1 MDFDVLVVGGGL
13 AGASL
18 AVALRKAALKVAL
31 VEGVEP
37 RRPDGWDARIYAI
50 SPANRRFLEE
60 MGVWGRLDRS
70 RMTPVSEMRIQGDS
84 GGALAFSAYDTGLG
98 ELAWIAESSL
108 LQVELWE
115 TLRRQHNL
123 TLLCPA
129 TPCGLQI
136 DRDSA
141 HLTLSDGR
149 RLRSRLVV
157 AADGANSWVRT
168 QVGIDAHITPYREK
182 GVVANFCCDRPHR
195 DIAYQW
201 FRGDGVL
208 AWLPLPGRRISIVW
222 SAPDDI
228 ADRLMALDQDAFCTK
243 VADAGASVLGKLR
256 LETPP
261 AAFPLRLLRVSEV
274 VRPRLALIGDA
285 AHAIHPLSGH
295 GINLGFQDAKVL
307 SECLGALPA
316 WRDPGEFSVL
326 RNYARARAEE
336 PLLVQYTT
344 HALNRLFKLDNP
356 FVSALRNAGMNLT
369 GRLPVLKSALVRYAA
384 NGKF

>member
-1 MDFDVLVVGGGL
+1 MDFDVVIVGGGL

-18 AVALRKAALKVAL
+18 AVALRKTALNVAL
-31 VEGVEP
+31 VEGLEP

-60 MGVWGRLDRS
+60 MGVWSRLDRS
-70 RMTPVSEMRIQGDS
+70 RMTPVSEMRIQGDW

-98 ELAWIAESSL
+98 ELAWIVESSL

-129 TPCGLQI
+129 TPCGFQI

-168 QVGIDAHITPYREK
+168 QAGIDAQITPYGEK
-182 GVVANFCCDRPHR
+182 GVVANFRCDRPHR

-201 FRGDGVL
+201 FRDDGVL
-208 AWLPLPGRRISIVW
+208 AWLPLPGKHISIVW

-228 ADRLMALDQDAFCTK
+228 AHGLMALDQDAFCAR
-243 VADAGASVLGKLR
+243 VADAGAGLLGSLR

-295 GINLGFQDAKVL
+295 GINLGFQDASVL
-307 SECLGALPA
+307 SECLGALPV
-316 WRDPGEFSVL
+316 WRDPGELPVL

-356 FVSALRNAGMNLT
+356 FVSALRNAGMNLS